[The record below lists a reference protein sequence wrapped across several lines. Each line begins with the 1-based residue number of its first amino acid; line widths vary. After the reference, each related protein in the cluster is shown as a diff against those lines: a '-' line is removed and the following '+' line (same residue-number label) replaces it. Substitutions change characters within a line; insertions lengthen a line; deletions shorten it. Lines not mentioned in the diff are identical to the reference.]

1 MEVSTF
7 ELLVK
12 AIAPRKPSN
21 PIKDEVARRVVQG
34 YFLTVSNLEDKDLKL
49 QIEFMISLPTK
60 ANPNPKPRLI
70 EANTVLL
77 YDIAFDPNIK
87 LDIKRV
93 DLDNKKVGK
102 YIGEF
107 DLPAGQTASVQL
119 LPDLEN
125 GIIADPDPQ
134 LEIRGY
140 VALTNVTPSKD
151 KGSVKVLLSPEI
163 RGTFLPNSIV
173 PGQPLDF
180 DQIAY
185 ALPLASGKALNLIDY
200 ETPKEQHK
208 APKK

>member
-34 YFLTVSNLEDKDLKL
+34 YFLTVTNLEDKDLKL

-163 RGTFLPNSIV
+163 RGTFLPNLIL

-200 ETPKEQHK
+200 ETSKEQHK

>member
-34 YFLTVSNLEDKDLKL
+34 YFLTVTNLEDKDLKL

-200 ETPKEQHK
+200 ETPKDQHK

>member
-49 QIEFMISLPTK
+49 QIEFLISLPTK

-87 LDIKRV
+87 LDIKRI

-200 ETPKEQHK
+200 ETPKDQHK
-208 APKK
+208 SSKK

>member
-34 YFLTVSNLEDKDLKL
+34 YFLTVTNLEDKDLKL

>member
-21 PIKDEVARRVVQG
+21 PITDEVARRVVQG
-34 YFLTVSNLEDKDLKL
+34 YFLTVTNLEPQDLKL
-49 QIEFMISLPTK
+49 QIEFYVSLPTK
-60 ANPNPKPRLI
+60 ANPNPKPRLL
-70 EANTVLL
+70 EVNTILV

-93 DLDNKKVGK
+93 DTGSKKVGK

-119 LPDLEN
+119 LPDLAN
-125 GIIADPDPQ
+125 GILGDPDPQ
-134 LEIRGY
+134 VEIRGY
-140 VALTNVTPSKD
+140 AALVNVTPSKD
-151 KGSVKVLLSPEI
+151 KSPVKVLLSPEI
-163 RGTFLPNSIV
+163 RGTFLPNALE
-173 PGQPLDF
+173 PGKPLDF

-185 ALPLASGKALNLIDY
+185 SLPLASGKALNLIEYADAKDK
-200 ETPKEQHK
+200 PKESEK
-208 APKK
+208 